1 MEMFMKKIIIIV
13 SILIVIM
20 ACIISRIGYVVFS
33 NFEKIKNEKY
43 IINRI
48 EEIKEISVNNI
59 QIKDQDLKRKIVKE
73 ISEFD
78 ITSPDGNIKEI
89 SNVPT
94 EYKAL
99 KIKII
104 FKNGEFKIFDFRTS
118 EKCYINYMKMKKQY
132 LSSDI
137 SELCEMLD
145 DYR

>member
-1 MEMFMKKIIIIV
+1 MFDN
-13 SILIVIM
+13 
-20 ACIISRIGYVVFS
+20 CT
-33 NFEKIKNEKY
+33 
-43 IINRI
+43 I
-48 EEIKEISVNNI
+48 EEIREISVNNI

-94 EYKAL
+94 EYKTL
-99 KIKII
+99 KIKIV

-118 EKCYINYMKMKKQY
+118 EKCYINYMKMKNQY

-145 DYR
+145 GYR